1 MVELGEVR
9 RDAGFEFLHQTRR
22 ELYERTIPSDAI
34 LAEMQKFQIAWNAGE
49 SIQELAVRY
58 RFKKVYDAECER
70 RGILLYEI
78 YAQRGKYRAVVA
90 WTAPEG
96 PGYWVTVFKKQ
107 GDAQSRSSL
116 RTAAERA
123 VHRWRLMNDR

>member
-9 RDAGFEFLHQTRR
+9 RDSGFELLHQARR
-22 ELYERTIPSDAI
+22 ELLERTVPSDEI
-34 LAEMQKFQIAWNAGE
+34 LAEMNKFQIAWRAGATP
-49 SIQELAVRY
+49 QELAARY
-58 RFKKVYDAECER
+58 RLKKVHDSECER

-90 WTAPEG
+90 WTVAEG
-96 PGYWVTVFKKQ
+96 PGYWVAVFKKQ

-116 RTAAERA
+116 RTAADRA
-123 VHRWRLMNDR
+123 VTRWRQMNE